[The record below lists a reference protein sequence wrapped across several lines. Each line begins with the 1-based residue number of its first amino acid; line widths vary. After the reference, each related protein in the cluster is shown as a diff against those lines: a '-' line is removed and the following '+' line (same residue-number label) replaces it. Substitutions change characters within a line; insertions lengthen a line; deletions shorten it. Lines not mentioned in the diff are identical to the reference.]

1 MPKFSSVR
9 FGELEYRDEDVI
21 RLPEGLIGMPH
32 LHQWLILEMGDN
44 VPMKWF
50 QSLDRGD
57 FGFPVTPLAFFI
69 DEFDIEVPQRVKLR
83 LETRDDD
90 DLVPLIITT
99 VHPGGGRVTGN
110 TMAPLVLDTE
120 SRYGAQLN
128 LDDEKL
134 SFQQEIDYFK
144 FGLAVNSDSSDNDAP
159 PGTGV
164 AADAEAEVETVD
176 IGA

>member
-1 MPKFSSVR
+1 M
-9 FGELEYRDEDVI
+9 
-21 RLPEGLIGMPH
+21 
-32 LHQWLILEMGDN
+32 
-44 VPMKWF
+44 
-50 QSLDRGD
+50 
-57 FGFPVTPLAFFI
+57 
-69 DEFDIEVPQRVKLR
+69 
-83 LETRDDD
+83 
-90 DLVPLIITT
+90 
-99 VHPGGGRVTGN
+99 TGN